1 MGLAP
6 FKFRQPIEINYWKNA
21 RKGKRIEDY
30 SLCVPGNKKNQINQI
45 RSF

>member
-21 RKGKRIEDY
+21 RKGKRFEDY
-30 SLCVPGNKKNQINQI
+30 SLCVPGNKKKSNKSNT
-45 RSF
+45 